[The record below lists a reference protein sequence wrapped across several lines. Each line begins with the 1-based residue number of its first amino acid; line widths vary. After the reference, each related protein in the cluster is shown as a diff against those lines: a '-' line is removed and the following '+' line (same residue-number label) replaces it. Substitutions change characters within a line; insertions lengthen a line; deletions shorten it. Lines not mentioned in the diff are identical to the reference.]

1 MGTVPRRP
9 ERRDAGVGHPGV
21 GTDTTRGEV
30 AVTDGSDD
38 RRRIVDVLRDASA
51 VTLFTH
57 VRPDADTMGSALA
70 LAVALDRNGVDVE
83 VGVPGALPVP
93 DALTRLPGAKMVV
106 PSDQIA
112 GHRVAVALDCAS
124 VGRLEDLQ
132 DVFTRAETRVVI
144 DHHASN
150 TGFGDLDLVDA
161 EADCTAELVLA
172 VLDDLDAEIDA
183 DVATCLYAG
192 LVTDTGSFR
201 WARPGS
207 HAIAARLLAAGVDGP
222 AWTRTLLDTHRFG
235 WLAMVADALRSAVLV
250 PEAFGGN
257 GLVYACVDHTW
268 RDAIGWDEA
277 ESVIDLVRTIGDAD
291 VAVVFKES
299 DPGTWTVSMRS
310 RSATDLVPIA
320 RAHGGGGHPHAAGFG
335 FTGAVEDVVAAFS
348 AA

>member
-1 MGTVPRRP
+1 M
-9 ERRDAGVGHPGV
+9 
-21 GTDTTRGEV
+21 
-30 AVTDGSDD
+30 TDGAAARD
-38 RRRIVDVLRDASA
+38 RIVDVLCDARA
-51 VTLFTH
+51 VTLITH
-57 VRPDADTMGSALA
+57 VRPDADTVGSALA
-70 LAVALDRNGVDVE
+70 LAVALDRSGVE
-83 VGVPGALPVP
+83 VEVAVPGALPLP
-93 DALTRLPGAKMVV
+93 DVLGRLPGAKLIVPAAQVV
-106 PSDQIA
+106 

-124 VGRLEDLQ
+124 AGRLDDLH
-132 DVFTRAETRVVI
+132 DVFAAADTRIVV

-150 TGFGDLDLVDA
+150 PGFGDIDLVDA

-172 VLDDLDAEIDA
+172 VLDGLGAEIDA

-222 AWTRTLLDTHRFG
+222 AWTRALLDTHGFG

-250 PEAFGGN
+250 PDAFGGN
-257 GLVYACVDHTW
+257 GLVYARVDHTW

-277 ESVIDLVRTIGDAD
+277 ESVIDLVRTVGDAD

-299 DPGTWTVSMRS
+299 EPGRWTVSMRS

-335 FTGAVEDVVAAFS
+335 FTGSVEDVVADFLTA
-348 AA
+348 

>member
-1 MGTVPRRP
+1 MG
-9 ERRDAGVGHPGV
+9 
-21 GTDTTRGEV
+21 
-30 AVTDGSDD
+30 SCD
-38 RRRIVDVLRDASA
+38 RVVEVLREAPA
-51 VTLFTH
+51 VTLLTH
-57 VRPDADTMGSALA
+57 VRPDADTVGSALA
-70 LAVALDRNGVDVE
+70 LALALDRSGVDVE
-83 VGVPGALPVP
+83 VGVPGPMPLP
-93 DALTRLPGAKMVV
+93 DALGRLPGAKLIV
-106 PSDQIA
+106 PAPEIV
-112 GHRVAVALDCAS
+112 GNRTVVALDCAS
-124 VGRLEDLQ
+124 AERLDDLR
-132 DVFTRAETRVVI
+132 DVFDSGTTRVVI

-150 TGFGDLDLVDA
+150 VGFGDVDLIDPD
-161 EADCTAELVLA
+161 ADCTAEIVLQ
-172 VLDDLDAEIDA
+172 VLDGYGADVDV

-207 HAIAARLLAAGVDGP
+207 HAIAARLLDAGVDGP
-222 AWTRTLLDTHRFG
+222 GWTRTLLDTHRFG

-299 DPGTWTVSMRS
+299 APGRWTVSMRS
-310 RSATDLVPIA
+310 RSVTDLVPVA

-335 FTGAVEDVVAAFS
+335 FTGSVDEVVASFTTA
-348 AA
+348 

>member
-1 MGTVPRRP
+1 MTVADGTP
-9 ERRDAGVGHPGV
+9 GCGH
-21 GTDTTRGEV
+21 
-30 AVTDGSDD
+30 
-38 RRRIVDVLRDASA
+38 IVDALRGAAA
-51 VTLFTH
+51 VTLITH
-57 VRPDADTMGSALA
+57 VRPDADTVGSALA
-70 LAVALDRNGVDVE
+70 LAIALDRSGVDVE
-83 VGVPGALPVP
+83 VGVPGCLPLP
-93 DALTRLPGAKMVV
+93 DALTGLPGAKLIA
-106 PSDQIA
+106 PSDQLV
-112 GHRVAVALDCAS
+112 GHRVAVALDTAS
-124 VGRLEDLQ
+124 IGRLDDLQ
-132 DVFTRAETRVVI
+132 DVFSRADTRIVV

-150 TGFGDLDLVDA
+150 TGFGDLDLVDPD
-161 EADCTAELVLA
+161 ADCTAELVLA
-172 VLDDLDAEIDA
+172 VVDELGVELDADI
-183 DVATCLYAG
+183 ATCIYAG

-335 FTGAVEDVVAAFS
+335 FTGAVEDVVASFTTA
-348 AA
+348 

>member
-1 MGTVPRRP
+1 VDDRVDGA
-9 ERRDAGVGHPGV
+9 E
-21 GTDTTRGEV
+21 TTRTEGT
-30 AVTDGSDD
+30 VTDGSSACGQ
-38 RRRIVDVLRDASA
+38 IVDVLRAASA

-57 VRPDADTMGSALA
+57 VRPDADTVGSALA
-70 LAVALDRNGVDVE
+70 LALALDRSGVDVE
-83 VGVPGALPVP
+83 VAVPGTLPIP
-93 DALTRLPGAKMVV
+93 DALTRLPGAKLITPAEQVV
-106 PSDQIA
+106 

-124 VGRLEDLQ
+124 AGRLDDLRG
-132 DVFTRAETRVVI
+132 VFADAQTRIVV

-150 TGFGDLDLVDA
+150 SGFGDLNLVDP
-161 EADCTAELVLA
+161 EADCTAELVLTL
-172 VLDDLDAEIDA
+172 LDDLGMEVDS

-257 GLVYACVDHTW
+257 GLVYACVGHTW

-299 DPGTWTVSMRS
+299 EPGSWTVSMRS
-310 RSATDLVPIA
+310 RSTTDLVPIA

-335 FTGAVEDVVAAFS
+335 FTGSVEDVVASFTGA
-348 AA
+348 

>member
-1 MGTVPRRP
+1 M
-9 ERRDAGVGHPGV
+9 
-21 GTDTTRGEV
+21 
-30 AVTDGSDD
+30 TDGTLA
-38 RRRIVDVLRDASA
+38 RGRIVDALRDASA
-51 VTLFTH
+51 VTLITH
-57 VRPDADTMGSALA
+57 VRPDADTVGSALA
-70 LAVALDRNGVDVE
+70 LAVALDRSGVDVE
-83 VGVPGALPVP
+83 VGVPGTLPLP
-93 DALTRLPGAKMVV
+93 DALSRLPGAKL
-106 PSDQIA
+106 IA
-112 GHRVAVALDCAS
+112 SPGEIVGHRVAVALDCAS
-124 VGRLEDLQ
+124 VGRLDDLQ
-132 DVFTRAETRVVI
+132 HVFVDADTRIVV

-150 TGFGDLDLVDA
+150 AGFGDLDLVDP
-161 EADCTAELVLA
+161 EADCTAELVLTL
-172 VLDDLDAEIDA
+172 LDDLGAEVDA

-299 DPGTWTVSMRS
+299 EPGTWTVSMRS

-335 FTGAVEDVVAAFS
+335 FTGSVEDVVAAFC